1 VNCRRL
7 RRKGLGE
14 TKLDETFLSDSFA
27 LAPKGDIL
35 DRNMFGKGA
44 KPVVQDAREAIL
56 LRAPAGQDSVA
67 ELYASK
73 QTTHRSHFAFQV
85 KLLRYAAA
93 VLSKQWHGEERET

>member
-1 VNCRRL
+1 
-7 RRKGLGE
+7 
-14 TKLDETFLSDSFA
+14 
-27 LAPKGDIL
+27 
-35 DRNMFGKGA
+35 MFGKGA

-93 VLSKQWHGEERET
+93 VLSKTVAWRRTRNLTVISHRRFGR